1 MINID
6 HLIQS
11 CGPNIG
17 VQWNLAKLTL
27 SLYALRPIREGE
39 EIHKTYLN
47 PALPRAT
54 RVAILQKNYR
64 FLCDCPWC
72 NIRKAGD
79 AVEDD
84 NFTAAELK
92 LIEDSD
98 QRRAALGSW
107 VSRHLGY
114 KKWYADLARPDDLVI
129 TSHLEALALIEQE
142 GMHGMQLL
150 FIEELAM
157 CYASLGNVEEFKRWG
172 ERVIALAQVPDPLM
186 AKKFEEWLIDPKKR
200 MKKWAWRK
208 RQRESE

>member
-1 MINID
+1 VINID

-11 CGPNIG
+11 CGPNVG

-39 EIHKTYLN
+39 EIHKTYLD

-72 NIRKAGD
+72 NIRKGGGV
-79 AVEDD
+79 VEDD

-142 GMHGMQLL
+142 GMHGMQPL
-150 FIEELAM
+150 FFEELAM
-157 CYASLGNVEEFKRWG
+157 CYASLGDVEEFKKWG
-172 ERVIALAQVPDPLM
+172 ERVVALAQVADPPM
-186 AKKFEEWLIDPKKR
+186 AKKFEEWLIDPEKR